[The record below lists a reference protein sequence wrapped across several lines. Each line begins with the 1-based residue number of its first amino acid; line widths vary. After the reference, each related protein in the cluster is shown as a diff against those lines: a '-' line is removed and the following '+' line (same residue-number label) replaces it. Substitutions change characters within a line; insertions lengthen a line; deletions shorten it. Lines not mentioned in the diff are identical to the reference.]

1 MPHNGK
7 LKGVVVPVVTPLN
20 EERSID
26 EPGLKRLVSFLLD
39 CKVHGIFAN
48 GSMGGFALL
57 PDALQYRAI
66 EIVANLVGGRIPV
79 LAGASETSTERV
91 LEKIKVIQE
100 MDVDSIVVLSP
111 YYYILRQD
119 EIRRFFEKIADTSSK
134 PIILYDNPRMTNNPI
149 EVETIVQLA
158 QHENIHGLK
167 ISTPDVYKWQEL
179 LRSDL
184 PRHRFALIAGVE
196 KMMNLPLQLG
206 FDGITGGL
214 HNLIPNVA
222 IELYDTMQRGDF
234 EEGDHLQQRINRFHK
249 VFEID
254 GGWRATEIAFQLM
267 GIAQKVTSHQYEVG
281 ISAEKRNQIVDILEA
296 EKLLRPY
303 PALETFKG
311 LDGSKAR
318 VDDNG
323 HSSEAA
329 TMPFAKV
336 PSTEIHTAENAVLN
350 LVE

>member
-1 MPHNGK
+1 MQPNGK
-7 LKGVVVPVVTPLN
+7 LKGVIIPIVTPLDQAY
-20 EERSID
+20 SID
-26 EPGLKRLVSFLLD
+26 ESALQRLVSFLLD
-39 CKVHGIFAN
+39 CRVHGIFAN
-48 GSMGGFALL
+48 GSMGAFALL
-57 PDALQYRAI
+57 PDARQFRAI
-66 EIVANLVGGRIPV
+66 EIIADLVGGRVPV

-100 MDVDSIVVLSP
+100 MDVESIVVLAP

-119 EIRRFFEKIADTSSK
+119 EIRRFFEKIADTSKK

-149 EVETIVQLA
+149 EVETIVHLA
-158 QHENIHGLK
+158 QHENIDGLK

-179 LRSDL
+179 LRSDI

-196 KMMNLPLQLG
+196 KMMSLPLQLG

-222 IELYDTMQRGDF
+222 VELYDTIQRGDF
-234 EEGDHLQQRINRFHK
+234 AKGDRLQQRINRFHK

-267 GIAQKVTSHQYEVG
+267 GIAQKVTAHQYEVG
-281 ISAEKRNQIVDILEA
+281 ISAEKHEQILNILDA
-296 EKLLRPY
+296 EKLLKPY
-303 PALETFKG
+303 PSLKAFANADNSKISADENG
-311 LDGSKAR
+311 GSK
-318 VDDNG
+318 
-323 HSSEAA
+323 AA

-336 PSTEIHTAENAVLN
+336 SSTEISTAENAVLN